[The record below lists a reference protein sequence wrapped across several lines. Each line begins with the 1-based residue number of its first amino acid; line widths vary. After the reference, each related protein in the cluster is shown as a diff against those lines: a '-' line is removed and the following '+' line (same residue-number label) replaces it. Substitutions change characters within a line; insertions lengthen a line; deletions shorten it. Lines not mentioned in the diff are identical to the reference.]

1 MAESKPKAAEKDSD
15 AAVKESTAQVD
26 EAVREAEEKGYI
38 GETPDDTP
46 NRNYTVAG
54 VLEGAETPETKARE
68 A

>member
-1 MAESKPKAAEKDSD
+1 MAEKDT
-15 AAVKESTAQVD
+15 KSTAAAKD
-26 EAVREAEEKGYI
+26 LGLDAVEKAVQEAEEKGYI

-54 VLEGAETPETKARE
+54 VLEGAETPETKARK